1 MFKVIADSTCDLT
14 SELREKYDIDYCHM
28 QITCDDKEY
37 LADLDYKLYSVKELY
52 DWMRNGK
59 RVYTSQVTAGE
70 YQTVFSKYL
79 EQGLD
84 VLYIACSSAL
94 SASINTALM
103 VKDQL
108 EKKYAGRKVVVIDS
122 LLACIGQGMIAI
134 KASELQKEGKSL
146 EEVEH
151 WVNENKLRFNQ
162 FATVETL
169 TYLKAAGRVKASK
182 AFFGNLFGV
191 KPILISDVNG
201 RNYAVSKGKGRKGSI
216 LEICKMAIEAMEG
229 DYEQTVYVAHADA
242 SEDCELLKETLT
254 QLEPKIKNIV
264 TVTFGP
270 IIGASTGPGTLGI
283 FVFGK
288 EVTLKE

>member
-14 SELREKYDIDYCHM
+14 KELRDQYDIDYCHM

-59 RVYTSQVTAGE
+59 RVYTSQVTALE

-94 SASINTALM
+94 SASINTALL
-103 VKDQL
+103 VKETL
-108 EKKYAGRKVVVIDS
+108 EKKFPGRKVVVIDS
-122 LLACIGQGMIAI
+122 LLSCIGQGMMAI

-162 FATVETL
+162 FATVENL
-169 TYLKAAGRVKASK
+169 NYLKAAGRVKASK
-182 AFFGNLFGV
+182 AFFGNLFVV

-201 RNYAVSKGKGRKGSI
+201 RNYAVSKRKGRKGSI
-216 LEICKMAIEAMEG
+216 LEICKMAIDAMEG
-229 DYEQTVYVAHADA
+229 DFEQTVYVAHADA
-242 SEDCELLKETLT
+242 GEDCELLKETLT
-254 QLEPKIKNIV
+254 QLEPRIKNIV

-283 FVFGK
+283 FVYGK